1 MTGAEDR
8 MWLDWQEAAP
18 KIYDDIY
25 YNSNPVV
32 ATVNRSGHRLI
43 ENFFGP
49 DDFFPAVLE
58 VGAGTGHHLSYVRH
72 RFGRYLMTDI
82 NEALLDHART
92 ANAGKENLGF
102 EIADAT
108 RLPYADSSF
117 DRLVSFYNLEHLPR
131 PHEVLKEWK
140 RVVKPGGNISIAIP
154 AEGGVAWR
162 LGRWMTTRRS
172 FARHGLDLDYI
183 IAREHINPAYNLI
196 SLIRHYFPARKECW
210 YPMRVPLLDI
220 NLVYACSV
228 TV

>member
-1 MTGAEDR
+1 MTTAEDK
-8 MWLDWQEAAP
+8 MWLSWEEAAP
-18 KIYDDIY
+18 RIYDDIY
-25 YNSNPVV
+25 YKSNPIV
-32 ATVNRSGHRLI
+32 AAVNKSGHWLV
-43 ENFFGP
+43 EKFFTEQ
-49 DDFFPAVLE
+49 DYFPSVLE

-72 RFGRYLMTDI
+72 RYDRYVMTDI
-82 NEALLDHART
+82 NQGLLDRARD
-92 ANAGKENLGF
+92 AHAGKPKLSF

-108 RLPYADSSF
+108 KLPYEDASF
-117 DRLVSFYNLEHLPR
+117 DRLVSFYNLEHLPK

-172 FARHGLDLDYI
+172 FAKHGLDLDYI
-183 IAREHINPAYNLI
+183 IAREHINSAYNLI
-196 SLIRHYFPARKECW
+196 SLINYYFPKRKECW
-210 YPMRVPLLDI
+210 YPMRLPLLDI